1 MMENSTIG
9 VGTQAPDFKLPASNG
24 TTVSLSDYRTKKHV
38 YLFFVREF
46 N

>member
-1 MMENSTIG
+1 MEDTTIG
-9 VGTQAPDFKLPASNG
+9 IGTQAPDFKLPASNG
-24 TTVSLSDYRTKKHV
+24 LEISLSDYHTKKHV

>member
-1 MMENSTIG
+1 MEDSTIDI
-9 VGTQAPDFKLPASNG
+9 GTQAPDFKLPASNG
-24 TTVSLSDYRTKKHV
+24 TEVSLSDYLTKNHV